1 MRKETEFYAVNFSYI
16 DNETFEE
23 KYVGV
28 LEQGSDKLI
37 PEGIPKAGTVHTVS
51 RAASGMFGVY
61 RIEEE
66 AIAGNGK
73 FTKVGTVSKA
83 TTDSISNAVNFF
95 KANSQHISSMISMEN
110 TDFMMDIRDL
120 QGQGAAEDLSLSV
133 LIAMTSAALK
143 KPVLSQ
149 LAVLG
154 GISIGGTI
162 NQIEELANVLQVAHD
177 AGANKILLPSNAK
190 KQIVDVPDD
199 LFVTFQII
207 FYNSPEDAVFKALGI
222 E

>member
-1 MRKETEFYAVNFSYI
+1 M
-16 DNETFEE
+16 
-23 KYVGV
+23 
-28 LEQGSDKLI
+28 
-37 PEGIPKAGTVHTVS
+37 GTVAKS
-51 RAASGMFGVY
+51 
-61 RIEEE
+61 
-66 AIAGNGK
+66 
-73 FTKVGTVSKA
+73 
-83 TTDSISNAVNFF
+83 TTDSISNAVNYF
-95 KANSQHISSMISMEN
+95 KANAQHISSMTNMDN

-120 QGQGAAEDLSLSV
+120 QGQGAAEDLSLST

-143 KPVLSQ
+143 KPVLTQ
-149 LAVLG
+149 LAILG

-162 NQIEELANVLQVAHD
+162 NPIEELANVLQVAHD

-207 FYNSPEDAVFKALGI
+207 FYNSQEDAVFKALGI